1 MNYEVVVIGGSA
13 AGLIA
18 AKTAKLTHKEKSVL
32 IIRKEEISL
41 VPCGIPYIFSTLNN
55 IDENKMGIDPI
66 KKLGV
71 DFLIEEVLSVDVKE
85 KKVKT
90 SGNEVTY
97 EKLIFATGSN
107 PFVPPIKGADLG
119 GVYTIPKE
127 YEYLKSIMKPLSDA
141 KNVIVIGAGFIGVEV
156 GDELRKEGKN
166 VTLVE
171 ALDRVLP
178 MALDEDISELV
189 AAKLKDQG
197 MDIRTGHTV
206 SELRG
211 ENSRIKS
218 VVFQNGTE
226 IPADAVIMS
235 IGYRPNTGLAADAGL
250 FIGKYGAIWTDEYQR
265 TSKPDVYAVGDCAEH
280 KDFFTRKSNRLM
292 LASTATF
299 DARVAGMN
307 LFKLKLVKKN
317 KGNIS
322 IFSSSIEGLAMG
334 AAGITESI
342 AKMENFD
349 IEVGKFSAVDRHPGT
364 LPDKSPLTVKLI
376 FSKSDGILMGAQI
389 IGGKSTGEMI
399 NILGIAI
406 QQGLSAMDLATLQF
420 GTHPLLTAAP
430 TMYPIVVAAET
441 VAREL
446 CCR

>member
-1 MNYEVVVIGGSA
+1 MNYDVVVIGGSA

-18 AKTAKLTHKEKSVL
+18 AKTAKLAHKEKSVL
-32 IIRKEEISL
+32 VIRKEEISL

-66 KKLGV
+66 KQLGV
-71 DFLIEEVLSVDVKE
+71 DFLIEEALSLDVKE
-85 KKVKT
+85 KKIRTTDHVV
-90 SGNEVTY
+90 SY
-97 EKLIFATGSN
+97 DKLILATGST
-107 PFVPPIKGADLG
+107 PFVPPIKGSDLN
-119 GVYTIPKE
+119 GVYTIPKD
-127 YEYLKSIMKPLSDA
+127 YEYLKTIMKPLADA
-141 KNVIVIGAGFIGVEV
+141 KNIVVIGAGFIGVEV

-171 ALDRVLP
+171 SLNRVLP

-189 AAKLKDQG
+189 ASKLKEQG

-206 SELRG
+206 SELKG
-211 ENSRIKS
+211 EKGRIKS
-218 VVFQNGTE
+218 VAFQNGSE

-235 IGYRPNTGLAADAGL
+235 IGYRPNNKLASDAGI
-250 FIGKYGAIWTDEYQR
+250 FIGQYGAIWTDEYQR
-265 TSKPDVYAVGDCAEH
+265 TSLADVYAAGDCAEH

-307 LFKLKLVKKN
+307 LYKLKLVKKN

-322 IFSSSIEGLAMG
+322 IFSSAIEGLALG
-334 AAGITESI
+334 AAGITETT
-342 AKMENFD
+342 ANEENFD
-349 IEVGKFSAVDRHPGT
+349 IEIGKFTSVDRHPGT

-376 FSKSDGILMGAQI
+376 FSKSDGTVMGAQI
-389 IGGKSTGEMI
+389 VGGKSTGEMI

-406 QQGLSAMDLATLQF
+406 QQGMSAMDLATLQF
-420 GTHPLLTAAP
+420 GTQPLLTAAP
-430 TMYPIVVAAET
+430 TMYPIVVAAES
-441 VAREL
+441 VARNL

>member
-1 MNYEVVVIGGSA
+1 MNYDVVVIGGSA

-18 AKTAKLTHKEKSVL
+18 AKTAKLTHKGKSVL

-119 GVYTIPKE
+119 GVYTIAKE

-206 SELRG
+206 SELKG

-226 IPADAVIMS
+226 IPADA
-235 IGYRPNTGLAADAGL
+235 
-250 FIGKYGAIWTDEYQR
+250 
-265 TSKPDVYAVGDCAEH
+265 
-280 KDFFTRKSNRLM
+280 
-292 LASTATF
+292 
-299 DARVAGMN
+299 
-307 LFKLKLVKKN
+307 
-317 KGNIS
+317 
-322 IFSSSIEGLAMG
+322 
-334 AAGITESI
+334 
-342 AKMENFD
+342 
-349 IEVGKFSAVDRHPGT
+349 
-364 LPDKSPLTVKLI
+364 
-376 FSKSDGILMGAQI
+376 
-389 IGGKSTGEMI
+389 
-399 NILGIAI
+399 
-406 QQGLSAMDLATLQF
+406 
-420 GTHPLLTAAP
+420 
-430 TMYPIVVAAET
+430 ET
-441 VAREL
+441 VSL
-446 CCR
+446 QVSGMT